1 MAPAERV
8 VHAQCMT
15 RVDLKGQRPDEATET
30 RGMAEQGR
38 REEDV
43 SAHASANVSNRTF
56 VILLVV
62 LVVVFAGIAIAVRL

>member
-1 MAPAERV
+1 
-8 VHAQCMT
+8 MT

-38 REEDV
+38 REQDV
-43 SAHASANVSNRTF
+43 QVDVSNRTF

-62 LVVVFAGIAIAVRL
+62 LVVIFGGIALAMRL

>member
-1 MAPAERV
+1 MAHV
-8 VHAQCMT
+8 GHALHVT

-43 SAHASANVSNRTF
+43 KVDVSNRTF

-62 LVVVFAGIAIAVRL
+62 LVVIFGGIALALRL

>member
-1 MAPAERV
+1 
-8 VHAQCMT
+8 MT

-43 SAHASANVSNRTF
+43 QVDVSNKTF
-56 VILLVV
+56 VIILVV
-62 LVVVFAGIAIAVRL
+62 MIVLLGGLAIAVRLA

>member
-1 MAPAERV
+1 
-8 VHAQCMT
+8 MT

-43 SAHASANVSNRTF
+43 HVDVSNRTF
-56 VILLVV
+56 LIILVV
-62 LVVVFAGIAIAVRL
+62 MIVVLGGLALAVRLV